1 MKRKEEEEEERR
13 LSLEREMLEK
23 RYELDKL
30 KERQV
35 RKHTPIL
42 YTFPFGV
49 LFRIRRYANL
59 LRIYSSYHDIL
70 CGPPAL
76 SH

>member
-1 MKRKEEEEEERR
+1 MKRREEEEEERR

-35 RKHTPIL
+35 RKKT
-42 YTFPFGV
+42 
-49 LFRIRRYANL
+49 
-59 LRIYSSYHDIL
+59 
-70 CGPPAL
+70 
-76 SH
+76 

>member
-35 RKHTPIL
+35 SKSTPIL
-42 YTFPFGV
+42 LVTHFHLV
-49 LFRIRRYANL
+49 
-59 LRIYSSYHDIL
+59 
-70 CGPPAL
+70 
-76 SH
+76 